1 MTTKK
6 IVILGGVG
14 NGTVIA
20 HAMKDANIRGEN
32 EWEVAGFL
40 NDRLEVG
47 YNLEGF
53 KILGS
58 LKDIQKFIRE
68 GFYFINV
75 IYRIDGQ
82 DSRIKLF
89 EDHNIPESQLA
100 TFIHPT
106 AYVAQNITLGPG
118 CVVMPNVS
126 ISPGAKF
133 GKCCL
138 IMVSTTIGHNTT
150 IGDHCHFAA
159 NSCVGSCVEIGKGS
173 HVGLNA
179 TIREDVKMAEYSTIA
194 MGSLLLE
201 NIGEYEVWAGVP
213 AKLLRMSERELS

>member
-1 MTTKK
+1 MIPKK
-6 IVILGGVG
+6 VIILGGIG

-20 HAMKDANIRGEN
+20 HALKDANIRGEK
-32 EWEVAGFL
+32 EWVMAGFL

-53 KILGS
+53 PVLGR
-58 LKDIQKFIRE
+58 LKDIQNFIDERY
-68 GFYFINV
+68 YFINV

-89 EDHNIPESQLA
+89 EDHNIPDEQLA

-106 AYVAQNITLGPG
+106 AYVAQNIEIGPG
-118 CVVMPNVS
+118 CVLMPNVS
-126 ISPGAKF
+126 ISPGVKF

-138 IMVSTTIGHNTT
+138 VMVSATIGHNST

-159 NSCVGSCVEIGKGS
+159 NSCVGSCVSIGNGS

-179 TIREDVKMAEYSTIA
+179 TIREEVQMAESSTLA

-201 NIGEYEVWAGVP
+201 NCGEYEVWAGVP
-213 AKLLRMSERELS
+213 AKLLRMAQRELS